1 MDIEDIKRKVGE
13 GRYTISFTHT
23 EKLRLRRI
31 KAADIE
37 QAVKSGNIIE
47 DYPNDPRGRSCLI
60 LGRLGNRILHILF
73 ARFEAEEILVVTA
86 YEPDSEEWEND
97 WQTRK
102 AR

>member
-1 MDIEDIKRKVGE
+1 
-13 GRYTISFTHT
+13 
-23 EKLRLRRI
+23 LRRI

-47 DYPNDPRGRSCLI
+47 DYSNDPRGASCLI
-60 LGRLGNRILHILF
+60 LGRVGNRPLHILF
-73 ARFEAEEILVVTA
+73 ARLEAEEILVVTA
-86 YEPDSEEWEND
+86 YEPDPEEWEND

>member
-1 MDIEDIKRKVGE
+1 MGIEDIRRKVAE
-13 GRYTISFTHT
+13 GTYAISFTHT

-47 DYPNDPRGRSCLI
+47 DYPNDPRGASCLI
-60 LGRLGNRILHILF
+60 LGRVGSRPLHILF
-73 ARFEAEEILVVTA
+73 ARLEAEEILIVTA
-86 YEPDSEEWEND
+86 YEPDSEEWENN

>member
-1 MDIEDIKRKVGE
+1 VDIEDIRRKVAE
-13 GRYTISFTHT
+13 GRYSISFTHT

-37 QAVKSGNIIE
+37 QAVKSGNVIE
-47 DYPNDPRGRSCLI
+47 DYTYDPRGASCLI
-60 LGRLGNRILHILF
+60 LGRIGDRPLHILF
-73 ARFEAEEILVVTA
+73 ARLEAEEILVVTA
-86 YEPDSEEWEND
+86 YEPDPEEWEDD

>member
-60 LGRLGNRILHILF
+60 LGRVGNRNLHILF
-73 ARFEAEEILVVTA
+73 ARLEAEELRVVTA
-86 YEPDSEEWEND
+86 YEPDPEEWEND

>member
-1 MDIEDIKRKVGE
+1 VGIEDIRRKVAE
-13 GRYTISFTHT
+13 GKYAISFTHS

-47 DYPNDPRGRSCLI
+47 DYPNDPRGASCLI
-60 LGRLGNRILHILF
+60 LGRVGNRPLHILF
-73 ARFEAEEILVVTA
+73 ARLEAEELLLVTA
-86 YEPDSEEWEND
+86 YEPDPGEWED
-97 WQTRK
+97 DRQTRK

>member
-13 GRYTISFTHT
+13 GKYAVSFTHT

-31 KAADIE
+31 KTGDIE

-47 DYPNDPRGRSCLI
+47 NYPNDPRGPSCLV
-60 LGRLGNRILHILF
+60 LGRIGDRALHILF
-73 ARFEAEEILVVTA
+73 ARLEAEEILVVTA
-86 YEPDSEEWEND
+86 YEPDPEEWEND

-102 AR
+102 AT

>member
-1 MDIEDIKRKVGE
+1 MDIEDIRQKFGE
-13 GRYTISFTHT
+13 GRYSISFTHT

-37 QAVKSGNIIE
+37 RAVKSGNIIE
-47 DYPNDPRGRSCLI
+47 DYPNDPRGASCLI
-60 LGRLGNRILHILF
+60 LGRIGNRPLHILV
-73 ARFEAEEILVVTA
+73 ARLEAEEILVVTA
-86 YEPDSEEWEND
+86 YEPDPEEWQDD

>member
-1 MDIEDIKRKVGE
+1 MSIEDIRRRVAE
-13 GRYTISFTHT
+13 GRYAISFTHT
-23 EKLRLRRI
+23 EKLRLQRI

-47 DYPNDPRGRSCLI
+47 DYPSDPRGASCLI
-60 LGRLGNRILHILF
+60 LGRVGIRPLHILF
-73 ARFEAEEILVVTA
+73 GRLEAEEILVVTA
-86 YEPDSEEWEND
+86 YEPDPEEWEDD

>member
-1 MDIEDIKRKVGE
+1 VDIEDIRQKVGE

-37 QAVKSGNIIE
+37 RAVKSGNIIE
-47 DYPNDPRGRSCLI
+47 DYPNDPRGASCLI
-60 LGRLGNRILHILF
+60 FGRVGDRPLHILF
-73 ARFEAEEILVVTA
+73 AQLQAEELLVVTA
-86 YEPDSEEWEND
+86 YEPDPEEWEDD

>member
-1 MDIEDIKRKVGE
+1 MDIEDIRRKIGE
-13 GRYTISFTHT
+13 GRYEISFTHT
-23 EKLRLRRI
+23 EKLRSRRI

-47 DYPNDPRGRSCLI
+47 DYPNDPRGPSCLI
-60 LGRLGNRILHILF
+60 LVVSATDLCIFLF
-73 ARFEAEEILVVTA
+73 ARLEAEEILVVTA
-86 YEPDSEEWEND
+86 YEPDSEEWEDD

>member
-47 DYPNDPRGRSCLI
+47 DYPNDPRGRSYLI
-60 LGRLGNRILHILF
+60 LGRIGNRILHILF
-73 ARFEAEEILVVTA
+73 ARLEAAELLVVTA
-86 YEPDSEEWEND
+86 YEPDPEEWEND

>member
-1 MDIEDIKRKVGE
+1 MGIEDIRQKVAE
-13 GRYTISFTHT
+13 GRYAISFTHT

-31 KAADIE
+31 KAVDIE

-47 DYPNDPRGRSCLI
+47 YYANDPRGASCLI
-60 LGRLGNRILHILF
+60 LGRVGNRPLHILF
-73 ARFEAEEILVVTA
+73 ARLEAEEILIVTA
-86 YEPDSEEWEND
+86 YEPDPEEWEND

>member
-1 MDIEDIKRKVGE
+1 MDIEDIRRKVTE
-13 GRYTISFTHT
+13 GRYAISFTHT

-31 KAADIE
+31 KAVDIE

-47 DYPNDPRGRSCLI
+47 DYPNDPRGASCLI
-60 LGRLGNRILHILF
+60 LGRVGNRPLHILF
-73 ARFEAEEILVVTA
+73 AQLEAQEILVVTA
-86 YEPDSEEWEND
+86 YEPDPEEWEND

>member
-47 DYPNDPRGRSCLI
+47 DYSNDPRGPSCLL
-60 LGRLGNRILHILF
+60 LGRVGNRNLHILF
-73 ARFEAEEILVVTA
+73 ARLEAEELLVVTA
-86 YEPDSEEWEND
+86 YEPDPEEWEND

>member
-1 MDIEDIKRKVGE
+1 MDIEDIRRKVGE

-47 DYPNDPRGRSCLI
+47 DYPNDPRGTSCLI
-60 LGRLGNRILHILF
+60 LGRVGHRPLHILF
-73 ARFEAEEILVVTA
+73 AQLEAQEILVVTA
-86 YEPDSEEWEND
+86 YEPDPEEWEDD

>member
-60 LGRLGNRILHILF
+60 LGRVGNRNLHILF
-73 ARFEAEEILVVTA
+73 ARLAAEELLVVTA
-86 YEPDSEEWEND
+86 YEPDPEEWEND

>member
-1 MDIEDIKRKVGE
+1 VDIEDIKRKVGE
-13 GRYTISFTHT
+13 GRYMVSFTHT

-47 DYPNDPRGRSCLI
+47 DYPNDPRGASCLI
-60 LGRLGNRILHILF
+60 LGRVGNRPLHILF
-73 ARFEAEEILVVTA
+73 AQLEAQEILVVTA
-86 YEPDSEEWEND
+86 YEPDPEEWEDD

-102 AR
+102 TR

>member
-1 MDIEDIKRKVGE
+1 VDIEDIRRKVGE

-23 EKLRLRRI
+23 EKLRSRRI

-47 DYPNDPRGRSCLI
+47 DYPNDPRGASCLI
-60 LGRLGNRILHILF
+60 LGRVSNRPLHILF
-73 ARFEAEEILVVTA
+73 AQLEAQEILVVTA
-86 YEPDSEEWEND
+86 YEPDPEEWEDD

-102 AR
+102 TR